1 MLQEITSPTASHSKP
16 AFIREAATHPEWTT
30 FLLQKYGIQ
39 HCSFLSFASG
49 NLFSIV
55 LLEPSMFASFSVIS
69 ENAYFYVASLL
80 RKYSGGDAPP
90 TSNLPSKQHSGQP
103 RVPEIVAIAR
113 LSASAP
119 PAQARAP
126 IKFDGCSAQSL
137 PHLAI
142 KFGKQMRIIL
152 RFCTPNVPKML
163 PRQTNF
169 NQKRPDRNH
178 VRLSDVPGVWKA
190 KCALLCCPR
199 WWSHCP
205 IWWLGRWQA

>member
-1 MLQEITSPTASHSKP
+1 MLPT
-16 AFIREAATHPEWTT
+16 T
-30 FLLQKYGIQ
+30 
-39 HCSFLSFASG
+39 
-49 NLFSIV
+49 LFSIIWF
-55 LLEPSMFASFSVIS
+55 EPSISDILFVIS
-69 ENAYFYVASLL
+69 ENAYFYVATLL

-90 TSNLPSKQHSGQP
+90 TSNSPSKQDSGQP

-126 IKFDGCSAQSL
+126 IKLDGCSAKSL

-163 PRQTNF
+163 PSQTNF

-178 VRLSDVPGVWKA
+178 VRLSDVPGV
-190 KCALLCCPR
+190 
-199 WWSHCP
+199 
-205 IWWLGRWQA
+205 

>member
-1 MLQEITSPTASHSKP
+1 MICFRQPI
-16 AFIREAATHPEWTT
+16 FN
-30 FLLQKYGIQ
+30 
-39 HCSFLSFASG
+39 SFAWAIDVC
-49 NLFSIV
+49 FFFRDFRKCV
-55 LLEPSMFASFSVIS
+55 V
-69 ENAYFYVASLL
+69 YVAWLL

-119 PAQARAP
+119 PAQARAS

-190 KCALLCCPR
+190 KCVLLCCPR
-199 WWSHCP
+199 WLWHPP
-205 IWWLGRWQA
+205 IYIYIYLSLYMYIYIYREIYIYIYIYIYICVCISLNKKK